1 MTDLYYLFKRK
12 ETNGYINTYDVQVL
26 TEYEYNSLKN
36 QGYESLKS
44 DVQKSSG
51 KFMIFKNLEP
61 IVTIETEVKIT
72 EK

>member
-12 ETNGYINTYDVQVL
+12 EHKGLISNYDVQIL
-26 TEYEYNSLKN
+26 SEYEYNAIKDQNYDALKN
-36 QGYESLKS
+36 EVLKS
-44 DVQKSSG
+44 GG

-61 IVTIETEVKIT
+61 IITIETEVKIT